1 MKKVTIRD
9 VEIEFDDTVD
19 VEISGDKIIV
29 KGKNL
34 PLPTSYPVY
43 IPYPSTPVPYT
54 PLHEPFKITWS
65 QPAIITCGQDFSG
78 TNPCPPMLTD
88 GKTYVL

>member
-1 MKKVTIRD
+1 MKKLTIRD
-9 VEIEFDDTVD
+9 VEIEFDDTVN

-29 KGKNL
+29 KGRNL
-34 PLPTSYPVY
+34 PLP
-43 IPYPSTPVPYT
+43 
-54 PLHEPFKITWS
+54 
-65 QPAIITCGQDFSG
+65 PAIITCGQDFSG